1 MAENAK
7 KKIEDSLEG
16 AEIKKQ
22 TPEQMPEQAS
32 PPIPKPEGRAPDLE
46 KFKSKR
52 APTITNVT
60 TLQTALPHY
69 KISDAQDFVRLHPRE
84 EDYWSDEF
92 CFVNVPI
99 KGQKRETL
107 HLIDE
112 EIAMK
117 YLPSARIQRFRLA
130 LATKPLDVFF
140 LCHIPTR
147 NLDNKFN
154 ETSLIGC
161 EQAKTLWTE
170 VTSRKDEGVDEYKS
184 RASKDKDAFADPEWP
199 KQTLDD
205 LIKITFAGHMIDRE
219 DHPALLRL
227 IGAKQSLK

>member
-1 MAENAK
+1 MGEPK
-7 KKIEDSLEG
+7 KKGSSNEP
-16 AEIKKQ
+16 EINKQMPEQ
-22 TPEQMPEQAS
+22 TPEQAS
-32 PPIPKPEGRAPDLE
+32 SPIPKPKGSGLE

-52 APTITNVT
+52 APTIANVT

-69 KISDAQDFVRLHPRE
+69 KIADAKDFVRLHPRE
-84 EDYWSDEF
+84 EDYWSDEY
-92 CFVNVPI
+92 CFVNVPV

-130 LATKPLDVFF
+130 LATKPFDVFF
-140 LCHIPTR
+140 LCHVPTR
-147 NLDNKFN
+147 NMDNMFN
-154 ETSLIGC
+154 KTSLDGC
-161 EQAKTLWTE
+161 EQAKTFWTQ
-170 VTSRKDEGVDEYKS
+170 VTSRKDEGVDEYKITTS
-184 RASKDKDAFADPEWP
+184 RDKDAFAEPEWP
-199 KQTLDD
+199 TQSLDE
-205 LIKITFAGHMIDRE
+205 LIEITFAGRMIDRE